1 MLGTELRVR
10 LPAGIEENEERAD
23 VVFRGDGEEDV
34 DSITKAFGILLPKEV
49 VEEDAHGVHAEAL
62 GPAELEVDAF
72 GIEGVGLP
80 HFELIDG
87 VGGNVVAADK
97 PGLMSVP
104 FVRLGFGPSRRRLV
118 GGRLCWGGESHRREK
133 RGGRAQGEASFHSA
147 PRKACS
153 GGCKRGYRNIQEI
166 SLVCARSNI
175 KGFSTPSMNIREV
188 ARLAK
193 VSTATVSRTING
205 SDKVTPETKER
216 VQRAIEELKFYP
228 NTWARALGSGRS
240 SLYGLIIS
248 DITNPFFPE
257 LVKSFEDI
265 AVQYGQ
271 EVLVANTNYDSERME
286 LCVSRMLQ
294 RKVDGVAIMTSEMD
308 ERWIREFN
316 TREIPLVFL
325 DTGTAHDLTSN
336 ISVDYAAG
344 VGAAVE
350 HIVGLGHTEI
360 AFISGPMM
368 LRSARVRREAFVG
381 CLKSRGIGAGLMEE
395 GNHQASGGHEA
406 MARLLSGETRPTA
419 VLASNDM
426 TAIGALGAIHER
438 GLRVPEDISIV
449 GFDDI
454 QISAFT
460 QPALTT
466 VGLSR
471 DEIARV
477 AFRALYSS
485 RQDGA
490 RGGEYAVQP
499 ALVVRRS
506 TGPAP
511 GKGEFS
517 GRR

>member
-1 MLGTELRVR
+1 
-10 LPAGIEENEERAD
+10 
-23 VVFRGDGEEDV
+23 
-34 DSITKAFGILLPKEV
+34 
-49 VEEDAHGVHAEAL
+49 
-62 GPAELEVDAF
+62 
-72 GIEGVGLP
+72 
-80 HFELIDG
+80 
-87 VGGNVVAADK
+87 
-97 PGLMSVP
+97 
-104 FVRLGFGPSRRRLV
+104 
-118 GGRLCWGGESHRREK
+118 
-133 RGGRAQGEASFHSA
+133 
-147 PRKACS
+147 
-153 GGCKRGYRNIQEI
+153 
-166 SLVCARSNI
+166 
-175 KGFSTPSMNIREV
+175 MNIREV

-271 EVLVANTNYDSERME
+271 DVLVANTNYDPARIE
-286 LCVSRMLQ
+286 LCVTRMLQ

-308 ERWIREFN
+308 ARLITEFQS
-316 TREIPLVFL
+316 REIPLVFL
-325 DTGTAHDLTSN
+325 DTGKAEALTSN
-336 ISVDYAAG
+336 IVVDYAAG
-344 VGAAVE
+344 VDAAVE
-350 HIVGLGHTEI
+350 HIVNLGHTKI

-368 LRSARVRREAFVG
+368 LRSARVRREAFAG
-381 CLKSRGIGAGLMEE
+381 CLERRGIGAGLTEE
-395 GNHQASGGHEA
+395 GNHQVDGGHQA
-406 MARLLSGETRPTA
+406 MARMLERKERPTA

-466 VGLSR
+466 VRLSR

-477 AFRALYSS
+477 AFRALYSI
-485 RQDGA
+485 RQDGGKGA
-490 RGGEYAVQP
+490 EYAVQP
-499 ALVVRRS
+499 VLVVRKS

-511 GKGEFS
+511 RLRANGKRVEADAV
-517 GRR
+517 RV

>member
-1 MLGTELRVR
+1 
-10 LPAGIEENEERAD
+10 
-23 VVFRGDGEEDV
+23 
-34 DSITKAFGILLPKEV
+34 
-49 VEEDAHGVHAEAL
+49 
-62 GPAELEVDAF
+62 
-72 GIEGVGLP
+72 
-80 HFELIDG
+80 
-87 VGGNVVAADK
+87 
-97 PGLMSVP
+97 
-104 FVRLGFGPSRRRLV
+104 
-118 GGRLCWGGESHRREK
+118 
-133 RGGRAQGEASFHSA
+133 
-147 PRKACS
+147 
-153 GGCKRGYRNIQEI
+153 
-166 SLVCARSNI
+166 
-175 KGFSTPSMNIREV
+175 MNIREV

-271 EVLVANTNYDSERME
+271 DVLVANTNYDPARIE
-286 LCVSRMLQ
+286 LCVTRMLQ

-308 ERWIREFN
+308 ARLITELQS
-316 TREIPLVFL
+316 REIPLVFL
-325 DTGTAHDLTSN
+325 DTGKAEALTSN
-336 ISVDYAAG
+336 IVVDYAAG
-344 VGAAVE
+344 VDAAVE
-350 HIVGLGHTEI
+350 HIVSLGHTKI
-360 AFISGPMM
+360 AFISGPMN
-368 LRSARVRREAFVG
+368 LRSARVRREAFAG
-381 CLKSRGIGAGLMEE
+381 CLERRGIGAGLTEE
-395 GNHQASGGHEA
+395 GNHQVDGGHQA
-406 MARLLSGETRPTA
+406 MARMLERKERPTA

-466 VGLSR
+466 VRLSR

-477 AFRALYSS
+477 AFRALYSI
-485 RQDGA
+485 RQDGGKGA
-490 RGGEYAVQP
+490 EYAVRP
-499 ALVVRRS
+499 TLVVRKS

-511 GKGEFS
+511 RQRAKGKRADAEVV
-517 GRR
+517 RA

>member
-1 MLGTELRVR
+1 
-10 LPAGIEENEERAD
+10 
-23 VVFRGDGEEDV
+23 
-34 DSITKAFGILLPKEV
+34 
-49 VEEDAHGVHAEAL
+49 
-62 GPAELEVDAF
+62 
-72 GIEGVGLP
+72 
-80 HFELIDG
+80 
-87 VGGNVVAADK
+87 
-97 PGLMSVP
+97 
-104 FVRLGFGPSRRRLV
+104 
-118 GGRLCWGGESHRREK
+118 
-133 RGGRAQGEASFHSA
+133 
-147 PRKACS
+147 
-153 GGCKRGYRNIQEI
+153 
-166 SLVCARSNI
+166 
-175 KGFSTPSMNIREV
+175 MNIREV

-265 AVQYGQ
+265 AVQNGQ
-271 EVLVANTNYDSERME
+271 EVLVANTNYDASRME

-308 ERWIREFN
+308 AQLITEFQN
-316 TREIPLVFL
+316 RDIPLVFL
-325 DTGTAHDLTSN
+325 DTGTAEKLTSN
-336 ISVDYAAG
+336 ILVDYAAG
-344 VGAAVE
+344 VDAAVE
-350 HIVGLGHTEI
+350 HIAGLGHTEI

-368 LRSARVRREAFVG
+368 LRSARVRKDAFAG
-381 CLKSRGIGAGLMEE
+381 CLERRGIGAELMEE
-395 GNHQASGGHEA
+395 GNHQVDGGHQA
-406 MARLLSGETRPTA
+406 MARLLSRKVRPTA

-438 GLRVPEDISIV
+438 GLRVPEDISVV

-466 VGLSR
+466 VRLSR

-477 AFRALYSS
+477 AFRALYSV
-485 RQDGA
+485 RQDGGKGA
-490 RGGEYAVQP
+490 EYRIP
-499 ALVVRRS
+499 TSLVLRRS
-506 TGPAP
+506 TGRAP
-511 GKGEFS
+511 RGAGKKLREEIELL
-517 GRR
+517 RA